1 MDIQTNGAIPPV
13 APSSLPQAGAAV
25 EARRELLN
33 TVTSTKDNQRSD
45 LDDKQAKNPASLQ
58 DIEKATDQVKK
69 FVSPVNSDIQFSIDD
84 ETGITVVKVVDK
96 STNEIIR
103 QIPGD
108 EILQIAKAL
117 DRLQGLLVKQQ
128 A

>member
-1 MDIQTNGAIPPV
+1 MDIQTAGITSAANPPPLPANAAVDSRKEARPPV
-13 APSSLPQAGAAV
+13 QA
-25 EARRELLN
+25 ARDSQKNDADTPRDTVSTPREE
-33 TVTSTKDNQRSD
+33 V
-45 LDDKQAKNPASLQ
+45 
-58 DIEKATDQVKK
+58 EKATDQLKK
-69 FVSPVNSDIQFSIDD
+69 FVSPVNSDIQFSIDED
-84 ETGITVVKVVDK
+84 TGITVVKVVDK

-108 EILQIAKAL
+108 EVLQIAKAL

>member
-1 MDIQTNGAIPPV
+1 MDIQTNSALPPV
-13 APSSLPQAGAAV
+13 SPSVQPAALAVSRDNKAVLSTNTDNRPTLDQKKSEAPS
-25 EARRELLN
+25 R
-33 TVTSTKDNQRSD
+33 
-45 LDDKQAKNPASLQ
+45 Q
-58 DIEKATDQVKK
+58 DIEQATEQVKK
-69 FVSPVNSDIQFSIDD
+69 FISPTNSDIRFSIDED
-84 ETGITVVKVVDK
+84 TGITVVKVMDK
-96 STNEIIR
+96 TTNEIIR

>member
-1 MDIQTNGAIPPV
+1 MDIQTNSVAPPV
-13 APSSLPQAGAAV
+13 NTALQPAAQVLPRDNRTVVGSNTDNRPTLEQKKSETPS
-25 EARRELLN
+25 R
-33 TVTSTKDNQRSD
+33 
-45 LDDKQAKNPASLQ
+45 Q
-58 DIEKATDQVKK
+58 DIEQATEQVKK
-69 FVSPVNSDIQFSIDD
+69 FISPTNSDIRFSIDED
-84 ETGITVVKVVDK
+84 TGITVVKVMDK
-96 STNEIIR
+96 TTNEIIR

>member
-13 APSSLPQAGAAV
+13 ATSLPQTNASI
-25 EARRELLN
+25 EARRELLS
-33 TVTSTKDNQRSD
+33 TVTAAKDNQRSD
-45 LDDKQAKNPASLQ
+45 LDDKQAKTPASLQ

>member
-13 APSSLPQAGAAV
+13 ATSLPQTNTSI

-33 TVTSTKDNQRSD
+33 TVTQTKDNQRSD
-45 LDDKQAKNPASLQ
+45 LDDKQAKTPASLQ

-69 FVSPVNSDIQFSIDD
+69 FVSPVNNDIQFSIDD

>member
-1 MDIQTNGAIPPV
+1 MDIQTNSVAPPV
-13 APSSLPQAGAAV
+13 NTALQPAAQVLPRDNRTVVGSNTDNRPTLDQKKSEMPS
-25 EARRELLN
+25 R
-33 TVTSTKDNQRSD
+33 
-45 LDDKQAKNPASLQ
+45 Q
-58 DIEKATDQVKK
+58 DIEQATEQVKK
-69 FVSPVNSDIQFSIDD
+69 FISPTNSDIRFSIDED
-84 ETGITVVKVVDK
+84 TGITVVKVMDK
-96 STNEIIR
+96 TTNEIIR

>member
-1 MDIQTNGAIPPV
+1 MDIQTNSV
-13 APSSLPQAGAAV
+13 APSVNPSLQPTPVAV
-25 EARRELLN
+25 PRDNKAVVSTNTDNRPALDQKKSEAPSR
-33 TVTSTKDNQRSD
+33 
-45 LDDKQAKNPASLQ
+45 Q
-58 DIEKATDQVKK
+58 DIEQATEQVKK
-69 FVSPVNSDIQFSIDD
+69 FISPTNSDIRFSIDED
-84 ETGITVVKVVDK
+84 TGITVVKVMDK
-96 STNEIIR
+96 TTNEIIR

>member
-13 APSSLPQAGAAV
+13 APNSLPHASAAV
-25 EARRELLN
+25 ETRRELLN

-45 LDDKQAKNPASLQ
+45 LDDKQAKAPASLQ